1 MFQNYKFYSLIGII
15 SILFFFSKCQ
25 EENNV
30 KTVVNPCHCND
41 LIYDE
46 LYNHFFIEERTNP
59 YTGKCQ
65 EYFKNGKVSL
75 EKEFV
80 DGKLDGKMITYRKSG
95 KVISIVELKLN
106 FIDGKTI
113 FYDKMGNDSLVQY
126 YKRGELIADGH

>member
-1 MFQNYKFYSLIGII
+1 MFQNYKFYSLVGIF

-25 EENNV
+25 EKNNV

-80 DGKLDGKMITYRKSG
+80 DGKLDGKMITYRKSWESNINCRVKIKFYRRENYFLRQNG
-95 KVISIVELKLN
+95 K
-106 FIDGKTI
+106 
-113 FYDKMGNDSLVQY
+113 
-126 YKRGELIADGH
+126 